1 MTVLGTLGHGAFGEV
16 KLVKNNVTGELYALK
31 KISKGNIRGAKHIQH
46 VLNERDIMRDL
57 T

>member
-31 KISKGNIRGAKHIQH
+31 KISKGNIRGAKHI
-46 VLNERDIMRDL
+46 
-57 T
+57 